1 MISPIR
7 TQHSYESARLS
18 LRPIRKSDSGL
29 IGLYAGDIR
38 VSGPTRSIPHPLPP
52 GAIDAFIEQSQNP
65 ARVEDVWVL
74 DGGKSDLAEVVGVIG
89 LKRLDRRQGELGY
102 WLAPAFWGIGLAR
115 EAVQTLIRSQSAG
128 EQNPIC
134 GSLSRQR
141 PLSAGAERCGVFLSW
156 RCGIFL
162 RGPQDHCCH
171 LDLFEVDG
179 VNYGGRRKTS

>member
-115 EAVQTLIRSQSAG
+115 EAVQTLIQANPQESKTLFAEVFQDNARSARVLNDVG
-128 EQNPIC
+128 FC
-134 GSLSRQR
+134 YLGD
-141 PLSAGAERCGVFLSW
+141 AESFCVA
-156 RCGIFL
+156 
-162 RGPQDHCCH
+162 
-171 LDLFEVDG
+171 
-179 VNYGGRRKTS
+179 RKTTVATWTYLRSME

>member
-7 TQHSYESARLS
+7 AQQSYESARLT

-52 GAIDAFIEQSQNP
+52 GAIGAFIEQAQNP

-74 DGGKSDLAEVVGVIG
+74 DGVKSDLAEVVGVIG

-102 WLAPAFWGIGLAR
+102 WLAPAFWGMGLAR
-115 EAVQTLIRSQSAG
+115 EAVQRLIQANPQESKTLFAEVFQDNARSARVLTDVGFSYLG
-128 EQNPIC
+128 D
-134 GSLSRQR
+134 
-141 PLSAGAERCGVFLSW
+141 AECFCVA
-156 RCGIFL
+156 
-162 RGPQDHCCH
+162 
-171 LDLFEVDG
+171 
-179 VNYGGRRKTS
+179 RKTTVATWTYVRSME